1 MALICKCGSPV
12 YSLGVPECSI
22 KMAPIVRMLFT
33 TYTDNMATSPAS
45 FDLTASNTTYPD
57 LYRLV
62 TPYLVEVSS
71 ERAEAVIEE
80 VGATKYYVRQNPRSV
95 SAVVPILPPTFAQFI
110 SLLRCQ
116 NKLGVFFVDANGV
129 VWGRRQDT
137 ATGFAAAP
145 IPVVPST
152 VNAVFEFPSYS
163 TVKKIR
169 ITFELP
175 FLFEDFELIPVAI
188 GDQFIQYQAPL
199 PVGWRILNPT
209 VPGIGAGSWRVRFF
223 DEYLNQAG
231 VSPIGISGATP
242 LANILILDE
251 TLTPVTNAV
260 TDLGNG
266 YYQLGAALTTGTRY
280 ILDATGVATPALYDW
295 NGVYHRFTAQ

>member
-33 TYTDNMATSPAS
+33 TFTDNLATSPAS
-45 FDLTASNTTYPD
+45 FNLTTTNTTYPD

-80 VGATKYYVRQNPRSV
+80 VGATKYYVRQNPRTV
-95 SAVVPILPPTFAQFI
+95 SAVVPILPPTFALFI

-137 ATGFAAAP
+137 STGFAAAP

-152 VNAVFEFPSYS
+152 VNAVFEFPSYT

-169 ITFELP
+169 MTFELP
-175 FLFEDFELIPVAI
+175 FLFEDFEIIPVAI
-188 GDQFIQYQAPL
+188 GDNFIQYQAPL
-199 PVGWRILNPT
+199 PVGWRILNPS
-209 VPGIGAGSWRVRFF
+209 VPGPGFGNWRVRFF
-223 DEYLNQAG
+223 DEYLNEAG
-231 VSPIGISGATP
+231 ISPIGIAGATP
-242 LANILILDE
+242 LANIVILDE
-251 TLTPVTNAV
+251 TLTPVTAAT
-260 TDLGNG
+260 TDLGTG
-266 YYQLGAALTTGTRY
+266 FYQLGALLTPGTRY
-280 ILDATGVATPALYDW
+280 FLDATAVTAPTLYDW